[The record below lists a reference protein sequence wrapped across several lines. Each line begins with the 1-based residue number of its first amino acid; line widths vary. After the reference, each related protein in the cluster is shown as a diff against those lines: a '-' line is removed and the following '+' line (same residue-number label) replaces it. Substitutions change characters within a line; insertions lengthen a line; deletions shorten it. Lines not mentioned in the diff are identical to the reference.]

1 LLSGTEKL
9 PEFMAIHVVVSVFVA
24 MRSLHSL

>member
-1 LLSGTEKL
+1 LLSGTEQL
-9 PEFMAIHVVVSVFVA
+9 LEFMPVDVVVSVFVA

>member
-1 LLSGTEKL
+1 LLPGTEKL
-9 PEFMAIHVVVSVFVA
+9 LEFMAVHVVVSVFVA